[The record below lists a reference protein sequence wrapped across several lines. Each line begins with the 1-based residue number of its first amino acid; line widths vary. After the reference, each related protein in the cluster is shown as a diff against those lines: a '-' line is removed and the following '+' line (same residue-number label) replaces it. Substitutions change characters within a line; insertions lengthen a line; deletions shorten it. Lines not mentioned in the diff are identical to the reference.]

1 MLTPTSACTPQELS
15 RLGVPEEDAKALP
28 FSKLRR
34 RGVVLLDFLA
44 LHLAARR
51 RKVSD
56 DEKDEEAREK
66 GWGFLGRQTDRQTE
80 NYAASRAPN
89 PFRELRTSF
98 LRPSGTLAAIE
109 QLFAGEGAKEGMK
122 VRRFVPPVCRSRC
135 ALSLSALPSGEG
147 LNIERSKLARPP
159 RELFS
164 ILFPSAP
171 PLGTLYGSNAPA

>member
-1 MLTPTSACTPQELS
+1 M
-15 RLGVPEEDAKALP
+15 
-28 FSKLRR
+28 
-34 RGVVLLDFLA
+34 
-44 LHLAARR
+44 
-51 RKVSD
+51 RKMR
-56 DEKDEEAREK
+56 KREK
-66 GWGFLGRQTDRQTE
+66 KAGAFWGDRQTDRQTE
-80 NYAASRAPN
+80 NYAASRAPKS
-89 PFRELRTSF
+89 FSWAKDF

-109 QLFAGEGAKEGMK
+109 QLSAGEGAKEGMK

-171 PLGTLYGSNAPA
+171 PLGILYGSNAPA